1 MKRGWRW
8 RAERFL
14 ARRPLAIEFILGHDL
29 VAAGAFGE
37 IERAVA
43 AIDQIAHRLARLK
56 LPDADRDRDVG
67 QHLAGRAAGE
77 RAHRDRAADA
87 LRGRAGS
94 RELPAP
100 AAPA

>member
-1 MKRGWRW
+1 MKPAWRW

-29 VAAGAFGE
+29 VAAGALGE

-56 LPDADRDRDVG
+56 LPDTDRDRDVG
-67 QHLAGRAAGE
+67 QDFAGRAAGGGALRDSHANLFGSRPTVRE
-77 RAHRDRAADA
+77 RRAAQH
-87 LRGRAGS
+87 R
-94 RELPAP
+94 
-100 AAPA
+100 

>member
-1 MKRGWRW
+1 MKPAWRW

-14 ARRPLAIEFILGHDL
+14 ARRPLALEFILGHDF
-29 VAAGAFGE
+29 VAAAALGE

-67 QHLAGRAAGE
+67 QHLAGRAAGDG
-77 RAHRDRAADA
+77 ALRDRAADPFGSRLA
-87 LRGRAGS
+87 GREIRAGQ
-94 RELPAP
+94 
-100 AAPA
+100 